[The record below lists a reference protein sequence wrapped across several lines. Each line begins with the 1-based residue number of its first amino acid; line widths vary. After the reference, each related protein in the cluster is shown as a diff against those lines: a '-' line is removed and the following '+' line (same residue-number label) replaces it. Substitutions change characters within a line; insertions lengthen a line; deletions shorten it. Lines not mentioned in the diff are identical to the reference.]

1 MNVQLTSEQ
10 FSALVQRLAEG
21 WGTQETA
28 LAVSCFTPDAIYMQ
42 PPDVQFYIGHD
53 QLRAY
58 FGALRPGTYMHF
70 QHVWFDE
77 AAQAGCVEFSFGMTG
92 KPTADHGTAVVL
104 LAGGLI
110 AHWREYVV
118 KGPAD
123 FASFTAAEG
132 KPWQWHI
139 GNYP

>member
-1 MNVQLTSEQ
+1 
-10 FSALVQRLAEG
+10 
-21 WGTQETA
+21 
-28 LAVSCFTPDAIYMQ
+28 MQ
-42 PPDVQFYIGHD
+42 PPDVQFYTGHD

-58 FGALRPGTYMHF
+58 FGALRPGTYLHF

-77 AAQAGCVEFSFGMTG
+77 TAQAGCMEFSFGMAG

-104 LAGGLI
+104 LRDGLI

-118 KGPAD
+118 KGPSD
-123 FASFTAAEG
+123 FVSFTAAQG
-132 KPWQWHI
+132 KSWQWHI